1 MTQITVNTQLTF
13 EEYLTYDDGT
23 DNCYEL
29 ENGKLILMNP
39 PTGRH
44 ALIIRLLTNLF
55 EAEIKRLNWPWVT
68 LSGIGVRT
76 SINRS
81 RIPDIS
87 IITQNQISEYLDIS
101 AVIESA
107 SLLAV
112 EVVSPE
118 SKIRD
123 YRYKRSEYSVVG
135 IPEYW
140 IIDPSENKVIILLLV
155 EGLYEE
161 IEYQG
166 TDKIVSQMFPELE
179 LTVEQIFQV

>member
-1 MTQITVNTQLTF
+1 MTQITVDTQLSF
-13 EEYLTYDDGT
+13 KEYLTYEDGT

-29 ENGKLILMNP
+29 EDGKLILMNP

-55 EAEIKRLNWPWVT
+55 EAEIKRLRLPWVT
-68 LSGIGVRT
+68 LSGIGIRT
-76 SINRS
+76 SIKRS

-107 SLLAV
+107 SLLAI

-140 IIDPSENKVIILLLV
+140 IIDPSENKVIVLLLV

-161 IEYQG
+161 TEYQG
-166 TDKIVSQMFPELE
+166 TNRIVSQIFPELE